1 MPELHGTGEPLKCN
15 TLMASSDH
23 GAASAGVRLARQR
36 KSNSTAGKADPG
48 PPEGPR
54 QPMADTVFSLA
65 GETALVTG
73 ASSGLGRHFAIVLA
87 RAGARVAL
95 AARRVDRLEA
105 LAREIEA
112 AGGKAAAVA
121 MDVRDPATVKAGF
134 DAAEAAL
141 GPITVLINNAGVTDP
156 AFIVRMT
163 EAQWR
168 GVMDVNLDGVFRVG
182 QEAAR
187 RMVAGG
193 KGGSIV
199 NIASIV
205 GLGAIKTLGAYAAAK
220 AGVLAL
226 TRTMALELARD
237 KVRVNALAPGYIET
251 ELNEGFWQTDAG
263 KRMIAHVPFRR
274 LGQLQELD
282 GPLLLLASR
291 AGSFMTGS
299 TVTVDGGHL
308 LPTE

>member
-1 MPELHGTGEPLKCN
+1 
-15 TLMASSDH
+15 
-23 GAASAGVRLARQR
+23 
-36 KSNSTAGKADPG
+36 
-48 PPEGPR
+48 
-54 QPMADTVFSLA
+54 
-65 GETALVTG
+65 VTG
-73 ASSGLGRHFAIVLA
+73 ASSGLGEHFALVLA
-87 RAGARVAL
+87 RAGAKVVI

-105 LAREIEA
+105 LAARIRSA
-112 AGGKAAAVA
+112 SGTAHPVA
-121 MDVRDPATVKAGF
+121 LDVTEPASVKSCF

-141 GPITVLINNAGVTDP
+141 GPIGVVINNAGITDP
-156 AFIVRMT
+156 AFITRMT

-168 GVMDVNLDGVFRVG
+168 SVMDVNLDGVFRVG

-205 GLGAIKTLGAYAAAK
+205 GLGAIKTLGAYAASK
-220 AGVLAL
+220 AAVLAL

-237 KVRVNALAPGYIET
+237 KVRVNAIAPGYIST
-251 ELNEGFWQTDAG
+251 ELNDSFWETEAG
-263 KRMIAHVPFRR
+263 KRMIAHVPMRR
-274 LGQLQELD
+274 LGNVGELD
-282 GPLLLLASR
+282 GALLLLASK

-299 TVTVDGGHL
+299 TIVVDGGHL

>member
-1 MPELHGTGEPLKCN
+1 M
-15 TLMASSDH
+15 
-23 GAASAGVRLARQR
+23 
-36 KSNSTAGKADPG
+36 
-48 PPEGPR
+48 
-54 QPMADTVFSLA
+54 TVETFSLA

-73 ASSGLGRHFAIVLA
+73 ASSGLGEHFALVLA
-87 RAGARVAL
+87 RAGAKVAI

-105 LAREIEA
+105 LAGRIKA
-112 AGGKAAAVA
+112 AGGIAHPVA
-121 MDVRDPATVKAGF
+121 LDVTDPASVKSCF

-141 GPITVLINNAGVTDP
+141 GPIGVLVNNAGITDP
-156 AFIVRMT
+156 AFITRMS
-163 EAQWR
+163 EQQWR
-168 GVMDVNLDGVFRVG
+168 SVMDVNLDGVFRVG

-205 GLGAIKTLGAYAAAK
+205 GLGAIKTLGAYAASK
-220 AGVLAL
+220 AAVLAL

-237 KVRVNALAPGYIET
+237 KVRVNAIAPGYIST
-251 ELNEGFWQTDAG
+251 ELNDSFWETDAG
-263 KRMIAHVPFRR
+263 KRMIAHVPMRR
-274 LGQLQELD
+274 LGNVGELD
-282 GPLLLLASR
+282 GPLLLLASK

-299 TVTVDGGHL
+299 TIVVDGGHL